1 VSVLQSQFLGAL
13 QGIAEFLPIS
23 SSGHLVLA
31 RQLLGLGD
39 IPILYDILLHVS
51 TLLVVI
57 IVFRRRIAAILGAL
71 CRRAGGCRKRADGR
85 EEGSGEEDAENLRL
99 LVYIILGSIPTAVV
113 GYLLSRIE
121 ARVVADP
128 RVVAALFL
136 VTAAIL
142 LSTLLARGHR
152 GYRELGVIAVLA
164 VGLAQGI
171 GVLPGISRAG
181 ITISAALLLGL
192 ERQKAGEFSFLLSI
206 PAILGALLLQ
216 LREAESLLHQVS
228 LPSLSAGIV
237 ASFVVG
243 LAALTLFLRLVRR
256 GRMPWFAV
264 YLVPLGV
271 IGLILL

>member
-1 VSVLQSQFLGAL
+1 VSVFQSVLLGAL

-31 RQLLGLGD
+31 RQLWGLGD
-39 IPILYDILLHVS
+39 IPVLYDILLHVS
-51 TLLVVI
+51 TLLVVVL
-57 IVFRRRIAAILGAL
+57 VFRRRIAAILGAL
-71 CRRAGGCRKRADGR
+71 CRRAGGCRR
-85 EEGSGEEDAENLRL
+85 EAPCWEEDAENLRL
-99 LVYIILGSIPTAVV
+99 LLYIILGSVPTAVV
-113 GYLLSRIE
+113 GFLLSRIE

-128 RVVAALFL
+128 RVVAGLFL

-142 LSTLLARGHR
+142 LSTLLGRGQK
-152 GYRELGVIAVLA
+152 GYRELGVLAVLA
-164 VGLAQGI
+164 IGLAQGI

-206 PAILGALLLQ
+206 PAILGALVLQ
-216 LREAESLLHQVS
+216 LREGESLLHQVS

-243 LAALTLFLRLVRR
+243 LVALTLLLRLVRR
-256 GRMPWFAV
+256 GRLPWFAA
-264 YLVPLGV
+264 YLVPLAV
-271 IGLILL
+271 AGLILL